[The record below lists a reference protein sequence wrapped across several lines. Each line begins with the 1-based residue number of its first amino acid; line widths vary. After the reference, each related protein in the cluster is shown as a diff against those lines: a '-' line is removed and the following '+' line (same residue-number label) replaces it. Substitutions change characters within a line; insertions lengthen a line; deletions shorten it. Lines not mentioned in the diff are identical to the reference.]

1 MPNARLIFALALLT
15 VTSASLVA
23 ANPASSILLDRDRS
37 HGCSLTVA
45 DAGKAL
51 LIEAS
56 GLIPGESYRFTLTN
70 GDMTPVDFAGYANG
84 DGNFIQYYVPFRF
97 NRAGGLVQV
106 RVAAANCTMDVA
118 APWARS
124 VPVIN

>member
-1 MPNARLIFALALLT
+1 MPNVRLIFALALLT
-15 VTSASLVA
+15 ATSASLVA
-23 ANPASSILLDRDRS
+23 ANPGEAILLNRDRV
-37 HGCSLTVA
+37 HGCTLSLA

-70 GDMTPVDFAGYANG
+70 GDMTPVDFAGYADG

-106 RVAAANCTMDVA
+106 RVSAANCTLDVA
-118 APWARS
+118 APWTRS

>member
-1 MPNARLIFALALLT
+1 MPNVRLIFALALLT
-15 VTSASLVA
+15 STSAPVDA
-23 ANPASSILLDRDRS
+23 ANPASAILIDRDRA
-37 HGCSLTVA
+37 HGCTLTVA

-70 GDMTPVDFAGYANG
+70 GDMIPVDFAGYANG

-118 APWARS
+118 APWTRS